1 MKNELS
7 RFSVTSNSLEK
18 KNQHNVFILYFSA
31 AFWSNKYPILVLSQE
46 KVYRMKIKRKPK

>member
-7 RFSVTSNSLEK
+7 HFSVTSNSLEK
-18 KNQHNVFILYFSA
+18 QNQHNVFLLYFSA

-46 KVYRMKIKRKPK
+46 TVHENKEKT